1 MLSVGEFLVGGF
13 DVGGYFRAVCVC
25 VCARACVCVCLCVRA
40 RCVFVCV
47 NRLQELDLISG
58 FGGSLDSLAHYL
70 IGIIIIPGSLAPP
83 ISTAS

>member
-1 MLSVGEFLVGGF
+1 MFCSSVLSVGEFLVGGF

-25 VCARACVCVCLCVRA
+25 ARVCLCVRA

-58 FGGSLDSLAHYL
+58 FGGF
-70 IGIIIIPGSLAPP
+70 P
-83 ISTAS
+83 